1 MANSQHLVKKRSQEQ
16 LAKIASKDI
25 VAVATALGM
34 SLKRESDH
42 FYWEEHD
49 SFKINPKTNRFMWWS
64 RGKGGNPIDLVRVV
78 REEWTGHPTPFKE
91 AVQFVETGE
100 FPKVTVTPE
109 KKEPFKNYLAPYEH

>member
-16 LAKIASKDI
+16 LTKLASKDI

-34 SLKRESDH
+34 SLKRESSH

-64 RGKGGNPIDLVRVV
+64 RGKGGNPIDLVRTV
-78 REEWTGHPTPFKE
+78 R
-91 AVQFVETGE
+91 
-100 FPKVTVTPE
+100 
-109 KKEPFKNYLAPYEH
+109 